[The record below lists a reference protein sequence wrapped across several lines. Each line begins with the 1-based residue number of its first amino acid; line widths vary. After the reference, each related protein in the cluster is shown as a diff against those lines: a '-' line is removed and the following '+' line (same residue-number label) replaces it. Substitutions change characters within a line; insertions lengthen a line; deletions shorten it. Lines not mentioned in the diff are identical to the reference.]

1 MSLADTLGFQQLLL
15 ERDHALLRAVVG
27 AGHTNVHGTGH
38 GGFVYALA
46 DEAFALAS
54 NSGDADAVALSVH
67 MDYFRAVRPGDAL
80 VAEARAEHVGRR
92 VATYRVEVR
101 LAGEGESAG
110 ANGGANGGADVV
122 ALFTGTVYRRPRSE
136 PGHGTPPAGAS

>member
-1 MSLADTLGFQQLLL
+1 MPPNANREPPWSL
-15 ERDHALLRAVVG
+15 VG
-27 AGHTNVHGTGH
+27 SSSVEPDCTAGSGKKN
-38 GGFVYALA
+38 ALA
-46 DEAFALAS
+46 IEGITDGANYKFGTWPPAGIKVVMITA
-54 NSGDADAVALSVH
+54 
-67 MDYFRAVRPGDAL
+67 RPSL

-110 ANGGANGGADVV
+110 ADEGADVV